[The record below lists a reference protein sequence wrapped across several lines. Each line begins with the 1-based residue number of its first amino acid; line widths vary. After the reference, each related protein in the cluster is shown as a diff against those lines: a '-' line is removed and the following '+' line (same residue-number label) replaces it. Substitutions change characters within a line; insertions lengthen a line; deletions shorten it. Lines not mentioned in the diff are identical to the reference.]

1 MGEYAYNN
9 GTQAA
14 INHFKSKYPQYTFL
28 CTSINNN
35 QKDLLPP
42 IFNKRGRP
50 NLVRDDLLQNIKEVV
65 IAVRLS
71 GAVSTRKMVLSISNG
86 VLKAN
91 NSNSL
96 SEIGGYIT
104 LTDEKFT
111 FQKSIATAVCYHDIP
126 SDLIINLD
134 QTPLFYE
141 SPAKYT
147 FNLKGAKNVPIKGV
161 DDKRQITATF
171 AVSAT
176 QNFLLMQLIYAGKS
190 KTCLSNVEFPRSFY
204 VTYTK
209 NDW

>member
-1 MGEYAYNN
+1 M
-9 GTQAA
+9 
-14 INHFKSKYPQYTFL
+14 
-28 CTSINNN
+28 
-35 QKDLLPP
+35 LPP

-50 NLVRDDLLQNIKEVV
+50 NLARDDLLQNIKKVV
-65 IAVRLS
+65 IGVRLS
-71 GAVSTRKMVLSISNG
+71 GAVITRKMVLSISNG

-104 LTDEKFT
+104 LTDEKFA
-111 FQKSIATAVCYHDIP
+111 FQKSIATAVYYHDIA

-134 QTPLFYE
+134 QTPLFYV

-147 FNLKGAKNVPIKGV
+147 FNLKEAKNVPIKGV

-190 KTCLSNVEFPRSFY
+190 KTIS
-204 VTYTK
+204 T
-209 NDW
+209 